1 MFGLSK
7 KSRPEAVSGTHGS
20 RRTQTGFLNQR
31 GAAPAG
37 PAAVATERASQGAEP
52 AAVVAGQVIISSVAD
67 FPGYQAVLSGPES
80 STPGLHVP
88 VTLQNKVMAIRL
100 SASRSQIAY
109 DPAFTAEI
117 KPFLGAMRSELTAQG
132 ISVLPSPI
140 FVSERVLEAVRL
152 SASAKDGGR
161 TSRAGVQSDGV
172 SLFREWVMAAKEAGG
187 TDVHL
192 RILDSGRGEVCMRID
207 GEMEPI
213 PNSERG
219 LFTERDVNQAMKGA
233 YESLADRHS
242 NNDGTFSATKSM
254 SCMIDSALGIPNL
267 RVRFASQR
275 GFFGP
280 KAVCRLLP
288 SELSEKPMP
297 FSKMGFSA
305 DQIELLETA
314 QRLSSGIA
322 LQMGETGSGKTT
334 AAKTL
339 LEDHPRNGRM
349 AIYQVADPIEYILRG
364 VHQIY
369 VQRDLM
375 VIAENGKKDPY
386 SEVIESLMRM
396 DPDLV
401 DVGEVRDIV
410 SARALSN
417 VGKSGHFAMGTL
429 HAPSVEGAINRLT
442 DPRLGLS
449 RQELTS
455 GKLLGF
461 LSYQA
466 LMPVV
471 CQACAVDAEEAS
483 AVIAGDEKQSRY
495 LGWLLG
501 HVESLGIERAV
512 LRFRNHEGC
521 KVCAGRGTQGLTM
534 VAEMMMPEDPWLDFM
549 SQGRDREA
557 TAWWR
562 RSCSDKDLLS
572 GHQEGKLVLE
582 HALFKA
588 ANGLIDPR
596 AVERV
601 GSLKK
606 LGTAT

>member
-1 MFGLSK
+1 MFNWS
-7 KSRPEAVSGTHGS
+7 KSRQPPAHAGGAGL
-20 RRTQTGFLNQR
+20 RRNQTGFLST
-31 GAAPAG
+31 PASASSPVPELGGDSLPPDGGSSVG
-37 PAAVATERASQGAEP
+37 PANGGIVNT
-52 AAVVAGQVIISSVAD
+52 VAD
-67 FPGYQAVLSGPES
+67 FPTYQAVLSGPDT
-80 STPGLHVP
+80 STPGLTVP
-88 VTLQNKVMAIRL
+88 PELQNKVLALRL
-100 SASRSQIAY
+100 SATRAQIAY
-109 DPAFTAEI
+109 DPAATAEV
-117 KPFLGAMRSELTAQG
+117 KPFLAPMRSELTALG
-132 ISVLPSPI
+132 MSVLPGLLLA
-140 FVSERVLEAVRL
+140 SERVLESVRL
-152 SASAKDGGR
+152 SAESKEGGR
-161 TSRAGVQSDGV
+161 AGRANTQSDGTA
-172 SLFREWVMAAKEAGG
+172 LFREWILAAKEAGG

-213 PNSERG
+213 PNSDRG
-219 LFTERDVNQAMKGA
+219 LFTDRDVNLAMKAA

-242 NNDGTFSATKSM
+242 NNDGTFSSSKSM
-254 SCMIDSALGIPNL
+254 SCMIDGALGIQNL

-288 SELSEKPMP
+288 AELSEKPMP
-297 FSKMGFSA
+297 FAEMGFSA
-305 DQIELLETA
+305 DQIELLEGA

-375 VIAENGKKDPY
+375 VIAESGRKDPY

-417 VGKSGHFAMGTL
+417 VGKSGHFAIGTL

-442 DPRLGLS
+442 DPKLGLS

-471 CQACAVDAEEAS
+471 CPKCAVDWKQAVQDEA
-483 AVIAGDEKQSRY
+483 ADDKAARY

-501 HVESLGIERAV
+501 HLGSIGMAAEQ

-521 KVCAGRGTQGLTM
+521 SHCGHRGTKGLTM
-534 VAEMMMPEDPWLDFM
+534 VAEMMMPEDPWLDLM
-549 SQGRDREA
+549 AQGRDRDA

-562 RSCSDKDLLS
+562 SAHSDRNLLS
-572 GHQEGKLVLE
+572 GDQKGKLVLE

-588 ANGLIDPR
+588 AKGMIDPR
-596 AVERV
+596 SVERV
-601 GSLKK
+601 GSLRK
-606 LGTAT
+606 LGSPA